1 MALHSTAIPYPGS
14 GVTESVGRGSTEANV
29 VGKGR
34 PFSDQIERA
43 RGSRQWCDSRINR
56 RSFMKL
62 VRVGQSG
69 AEVPGVVD
77 ADGKVRSLANVVSD
91 IGGATLTP
99 EGLAIIRARELNDL
113 PELPSDCRLGPPISS
128 VGKIICVGLNYRDH
142 AAESGMAAPN
152 EPVLFF
158 KATSAICG
166 PFDDV
171 VIPTGSRK
179 TDWEVELGVVIGRMA
194 KRVSIDRALDHV
206 GGYLIVNDLSER
218 EAQLERGGQW
228 VKGKSY
234 DTFGPIGP
242 WLVTRDELPNPES
255 LALWLSV
262 NGRRRQ
268 HGHTSNMIFSAA
280 ALISYISQFMTLMP
294 GDIISTGTPAGVGLG
309 LKPPQYLQRG
319 DQMEL
324 GIDHLGTQRHRVIAE
339 TDPAEPVP

>member
-1 MALHSTAIPYPGS
+1 
-14 GVTESVGRGSTEANV
+14 
-29 VGKGR
+29 
-34 PFSDQIERA
+34 
-43 RGSRQWCDSRINR
+43 
-56 RSFMKL
+56 MKL

-69 AEVPGVVD
+69 AEVPGIVD
-77 ADGKVRSLANVVSD
+77 AEGNVRSLANVVPD
-91 IGGATLTP
+91 ISGVTLAP
-99 EGLAIIRARELNDL
+99 ESLALIRAQNVKDL
-113 PELPSDCRLGPPISS
+113 PVLRAYRRLGPPISS

-142 AAESGMAAPN
+142 AAESGMAAPT

-158 KATSAICG
+158 KATSSICG

-171 VIPTGSRK
+171 VIPAGSRK

-194 KRVSIDRALDHV
+194 KRVSMDQALDHV

-242 WLVTRDELPNPES
+242 WLVTPDELPDAGA

-268 HGHTSNMIFSAA
+268 DGNTSNMIFGVA
-280 ALISYISQFMTLMP
+280 ALISYTSQFMTLMP

-309 LKPPQYLQRG
+309 LKPPEYLQRG

-324 GIDHLGTQRHRVIAE
+324 GIDYLGLQRHRMVAE
-339 TDPAEPVP
+339 AVPAESPP

>member
-1 MALHSTAIPYPGS
+1 
-14 GVTESVGRGSTEANV
+14 
-29 VGKGR
+29 
-34 PFSDQIERA
+34 
-43 RGSRQWCDSRINR
+43 
-56 RSFMKL
+56 MKL

-69 AEVPGVVD
+69 AEVPGVVSS
-77 ADGKVRSLANVVSD
+77 DGTIRSLASVVPD
-91 IGGATLTP
+91 ITGATLAP
-99 EGLAIIRARELNDL
+99 ESLALIRAKDPNEL
-113 PELPSDCRLGPPISS
+113 PELPVYRRLGPPLTS

-142 AAESGMAAPN
+142 AAESGMAAPD

-158 KATSAICG
+158 KATSSICG

-171 VIPTGSRK
+171 AIPAGSRK
-179 TDWEVELGVVIGRMA
+179 TDWEVELGVVIGRTA
-194 KRVSIDRALDHV
+194 KRVSINQALNHV

-242 WLVTRDELPNPES
+242 WLVTADELPDPDS

-268 HGHTSNMIFSAA
+268 DGNTGNMIFNVA
-280 ALISYISQFMTLMP
+280 ALISYTSQFMTLMP

-309 LKPPQYLQRG
+309 LKPPQYLQPG

-324 GIDHLGTQRHRVIAE
+324 GIDHLGVQRHRVIAD
-339 TDPAEPVP
+339 TDTEQSVP

>member
-1 MALHSTAIPYPGS
+1 
-14 GVTESVGRGSTEANV
+14 
-29 VGKGR
+29 
-34 PFSDQIERA
+34 
-43 RGSRQWCDSRINR
+43 
-56 RSFMKL
+56 MKL

-69 AEVPGVVD
+69 AEVPGVVSS
-77 ADGKVRSLANVVSD
+77 DGTIRSLASVVPD
-91 IGGATLTP
+91 ITGATLAP
-99 EGLAIIRARELNDL
+99 ESLALIRAKDPNDL
-113 PELPSDCRLGPPISS
+113 PELPVYWRLGPPLTS

-142 AAESGMAAPN
+142 AAESGMAVPD

-158 KATSAICG
+158 KATSSICG

-171 VIPTGSRK
+171 VIPAGSRK
-179 TDWEVELGVVIGRMA
+179 TDWEVELGVVIGRTA
-194 KRVSIDRALDHV
+194 KRVSINQALNHV

-242 WLVTRDELPNPES
+242 WLVTADELPNPDS
-255 LALWLSV
+255 LALSLSV

-268 HGHTSNMIFSAA
+268 DGNTGNMIFSVA
-280 ALISYISQFMTLMP
+280 ALISYTSQFMTLMP

-309 LKPPQYLQRG
+309 LKPPQYLQPG

-324 GIDHLGTQRHRVIAE
+324 GIDQLGVQRHRVIPD
-339 TDPAEPVP
+339 TDTEQSVP